1 MLRFTAEHKLIGIF
15 VLSLLEA
22 VRIGNRESFI
32 ESIQFADAVKSVY
45 RGIWVICLIKLFAL
59 LDVRDDAHQVKIVF
73 GKKNSEDMEGMNGYL
88 EDILHLIYEC
98 GKDEEKLLK
107 KAEEIFG

>member
-1 MLRFTAEHKLIGIF
+1 MNAEQKKTIQAVYGAMMISERLEGIGLPLNEDLRKKDTLQRDYALVNFGLE
-15 VLSLLEA
+15 LLVE
-22 VRIGNRESFI
+22 
-32 ESIQFADAVKSVY
+32 K
-45 RGIWVICLIKLFAL
+45 
-59 LDVRDDAHQVKIVF
+59 VF

-107 KAEEIFG
+107 KAEEVFG

>member
-1 MLRFTAEHKLIGIF
+1 MTNEQKKTIQAVYSAMMISERLEGIGLPLNEDLRKKDTLQRDYALVNFGLE
-15 VLSLLEA
+15 LLVE
-22 VRIGNRESFI
+22 
-32 ESIQFADAVKSVY
+32 K
-45 RGIWVICLIKLFAL
+45 
-59 LDVRDDAHQVKIVF
+59 VF

>member
-1 MLRFTAEHKLIGIF
+1 MTNEQKKTIQAVYGAMMISERLEGIGLPLNEDLRKKDTLQRDYALVNFGLE
-15 VLSLLEA
+15 LLVE
-22 VRIGNRESFI
+22 
-32 ESIQFADAVKSVY
+32 K
-45 RGIWVICLIKLFAL
+45 
-59 LDVRDDAHQVKIVF
+59 VF